1 MKITG
6 ILPKGKT
13 PNLDDQ
19 LITMEVTFGKH
30 FTNKPL
36 TRKEFV
42 DRLRDEAKKHPRSFL
57 KQMMEHFAEH
67 IEAAAD
73 FDPVNHALSSPANLK
88 FFNSYGGQGSCSTC
102 TSNVSPPTCCSCT
115 HDDTTS
121 CEPC

>member
-6 ILPKGKT
+6 ILPKNKI
-13 PNLDDQ
+13 PNRDDQ
-19 LITMEVTFGKH
+19 LITMEISFGND
-30 FTNKPL
+30 FTDKPL

-67 IEAAAD
+67 IEAAAA
-73 FDPVNHALSSPANLK
+73 FDPQGHALSGQANLR
-88 FFNSYGGQGSCSTC
+88 FFNSYGGQGSCTGC
-102 TSNVSPPTCCSCT
+102 TDSVSPPTCCSCT